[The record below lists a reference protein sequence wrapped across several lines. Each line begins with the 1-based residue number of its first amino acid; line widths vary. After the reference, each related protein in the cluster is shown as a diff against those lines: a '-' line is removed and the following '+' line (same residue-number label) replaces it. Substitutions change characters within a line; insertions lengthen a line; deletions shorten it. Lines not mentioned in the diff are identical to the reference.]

1 MISVTIT
8 TPRGKIIE
16 EECSFV
22 LVRGSDGERGYL
34 TDHTPVMMNIEE
46 GYVRLDYSD
55 KSTFVAISSGVMD
68 LNKNK
73 MTIIG
78 QMASTG
84 EVLEEAKENLEKL
97 ILEIKEE
104 NKRKMIDFVQAE
116 NELVKSIK
124 KMKAGSL

>member
-34 TDHTPVMMNIEE
+34 TDHTPAMMNIEE
-46 GYVRLDYSD
+46 GYVRLDFSD